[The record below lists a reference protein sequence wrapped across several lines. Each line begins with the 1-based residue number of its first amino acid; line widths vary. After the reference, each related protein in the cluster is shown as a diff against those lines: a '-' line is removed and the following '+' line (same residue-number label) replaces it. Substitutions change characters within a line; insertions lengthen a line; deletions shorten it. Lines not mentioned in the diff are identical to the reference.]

1 MSEGA
6 LRKLDT
12 KEDWTAIPYIL
23 AASSGFII
31 SIYDFAVIQNLT
43 FRVNIAVLL
52 GIILLITGGIL
63 RIISRKAL
71 MNAGFGLVNSS
82 RLQIVEDQQLVTD
95 GVYQHVRHPLYLGE
109 ITRNL
114 GFALTLSS
122 VYGFLVMLAGNVFL
136 VLRLELEE
144 KMLTDAF
151 GQEYTEYRKRTKK
164 LIPFLY

>member
-1 MSEGA
+1 MPYCQKCGAELKGDEAFCAVCGA
-6 LRKLDT
+6 LVT
-12 KEDWTAIPYIL
+12 G
-23 AASSGFII
+23 AARGTE
-31 SIYDFAVIQNLT
+31 ARART
-43 FRVNIAVLL
+43 
-52 GIILLITGGIL
+52 
-63 RIISRKAL
+63 
-71 MNAGFGLVNSS
+71 
-82 RLQIVEDQQLVTD
+82 TD

-122 VYGFLVMLAGNVFL
+122 IYGVLLMLAGNVFL

-151 GQEYTEYRKRTKK
+151 GQEYTEYQKRTSK